1 MKYKTLEIE
10 VMNHVGIIW
19 LNRPEIRN
27 ALNDDVMNEVSAA
40 LTAMEKDSGVR
51 ALCLAGRG
59 TAFCAG
65 GDLNWMKKMASR
77 TPAQVARDAKVQR
90 ADTKVQ
96 RADTKLRRAD
106 TFHQLHTLKK
116 PTVAR
121 IHGPAYAGGMGLVA
135 ACDIAV
141 ASMDATFCLSEVKLG
156 LIPATISPYVIRA
169 MGERMASRYF
179 LTAERFDAAEAYRI
193 GFIHDITPP
202 GELDAKVNEILGHL
216 ILGGP
221 RALAESKKLIALV
234 GNAKLTP
241 ALRAET
247 VKRIGAVRA
256 SSEGKEG
263 MTSFLEKRKPKWVT
277 ALKLDPQ

>member
-1 MKYKTLEIE
+1 MKYKTIEIE
-10 VMNHVGIIW
+10 VMNHVGILW

-27 ALNDDVMNEVSAA
+27 ALNDDVMNEISTA

-65 GDLNWMKKMASR
+65 GDLNWMKKMASH
-77 TPAQVARDAKVQR
+77 TPAQVARDAKVHS
-90 ADTKVQ
+90 ATKV
-96 RADTKLRRAD
+96 RSAAIKVRSADI
-106 TFHQLHTLKK
+106 FHQLHTFRK

-141 ASMDATFCLSEVKLG
+141 ASMDASFCLSEVKIG

-202 GELDAKVNEILGHL
+202 GELDAKVNDILGHL

-221 RALAESKKLIALV
+221 RALDESKKLIALV

-241 ALRAET
+241 ALRTET
-247 VKRIGAVRA
+247 VKRIGAARA

-263 MTSFLEKRKPKWVT
+263 IASFLQKRKPKWVT
-277 ALKLDPQ
+277 ALKLDPE

>member
-1 MKYKTLEIE
+1 MKYISLEVE

-27 ALNDDVMNEVSAA
+27 ALNDGVMNEISAA

-51 ALCLAGRG
+51 AVCLAGRG

-65 GDLNWMKKMASR
+65 GDLHWMKKVAGY
-77 TPAQVARDAKVQR
+77 TKAQALKA
-90 ADTKVQ
+90 A
-96 RADTKLRRAD
+96 KLRRVD
-106 TFHQLHTLKK
+106 TLHQLHTLKK

-169 MGERMASRYF
+169 IGERMASRYF

-193 GFIHDITPP
+193 GFIHEITPP

-216 ILGGP
+216 IQSGP
-221 RALAESKKLIALV
+221 RAMEESKKLISLS
-234 GNAKLTP
+234 GGTKLTP
-241 ALRAET
+241 AVRSET
-247 VKRIGAVRA
+247 VKRIAAARA
-256 SSEGKEG
+256 SAEGREG
-263 MTSFLEKRKPKWVT
+263 MASFLEKRKPKWVT
-277 ALKLDPQ
+277 ALKLADE

>member
-1 MKYKTLEIE
+1 MKYKTIEVE
-10 VMNHVGIIW
+10 VMNHVGILW

-27 ALNDDVMNEVSAA
+27 ALNDDVMNEISVA
-40 LTAMEKDSGVR
+40 LTSMEKDSGVR
-51 ALCLAGRG
+51 AVCLAGRG

-65 GDLNWMKKMASR
+65 GDINWMKK
-77 TPAQVARDAKVQR
+77 VARYTKAQAPSTKTQAAKV
-90 ADTKVQ
+90 
-96 RADTKLRRAD
+96 RRAD

-193 GFIHDITPP
+193 GFIHEITPP
-202 GELDAKVNEILGHL
+202 GELDAKVNDVLGHL

-221 RALAESKKLIALV
+221 RALEESKKLIGLS
-234 GNAKLTP
+234 GGTKLTP
-241 ALRAET
+241 AVRSET
-247 VKRIGAVRA
+247 VKRIAAARA
-256 SSEGKEG
+256 SAEGQEG
-263 MTSFLEKRKPKWVT
+263 MASFLQKRKPKWVT
-277 ALKLDPQ
+277 ALKLGDA

>member
-1 MKYKTLEIE
+1 MKYKTIEIE
-10 VMNHVGIIW
+10 VMNHVGILW

-27 ALNDDVMNEVSAA
+27 ALNDDVMNEISTA

-51 ALCLAGRG
+51 AVCLAGRG

-77 TPAQVARDAKVQR
+77 TPAQVARDAK
-90 ADTKVQ
+90 
-96 RADTKLRRAD
+96 LRRAD
-106 TFHQLHTLKK
+106 TFYQLHTLKK

-141 ASMDATFCLSEVKLG
+141 ASMDASFCLSEVKLG

-221 RALAESKKLIALV
+221 RALEESKKLIALV
-234 GNAKLTP
+234 GNTKLTP

-256 SSEGKEG
+256 SAEGKEG

-277 ALKLDPQ
+277 ALKLEAE

>member
-1 MKYKTLEIE
+1 MRYKTIEIE
-10 VMNHVGIIW
+10 VMNHVGILW

-27 ALNDDVMNEVSAA
+27 ALNDDVLSELGAA
-40 LTAMEKDSGVR
+40 LTAMEKDTGVR
-51 ALCLAGRG
+51 AVCLAGRG

-65 GDLNWMKKMASR
+65 GDLNWMKK
-77 TPAQVARDAKVQR
+77 VARYTKAQALKAAKV
-90 ADTKVQ
+90 
-96 RADTKLRRAD
+96 RRAD

-169 MGERMASRYF
+169 MGERMASRYA

-193 GFIHDITPP
+193 GFIHEITPP
-202 GELDAKVNEILGHL
+202 GELDAKVNDVLGHL

-221 RALAESKKLIALV
+221 RALEESKKLIGLS
-234 GNAKLTP
+234 GGTKLTP
-241 ALRAET
+241 AVRSET
-247 VKRIGAVRA
+247 VKRIAAARA
-256 SSEGKEG
+256 SVEGQEG
-263 MTSFLEKRKPKWVT
+263 MASFLQKRKPKWVT
-277 ALKLDPQ
+277 SLKLGDA

>member
-1 MKYKTLEIE
+1 MKYKTIEVE
-10 VMNHVGIIW
+10 VMNHVGILW

-27 ALNDDVMNEVSAA
+27 ALNDDVMSEISAA
-40 LTAMEKDSGVR
+40 LTSMEKDSGVR
-51 ALCLAGRG
+51 AVCLAGRG

-65 GDLNWMKKMASR
+65 GDINWMKKVAKAAKAPAASARR
-77 TPAQVARDAKVQR
+77 TDV
-90 ADTKVQ
+90 
-96 RADTKLRRAD
+96 
-106 TFHQLHTLKK
+106 FHQLHTLKK

-121 IHGPAYAGGMGLVA
+121 IQGPAYAGGMGLVA

-193 GFIHDITPP
+193 GFIHEITPP
-202 GELDAKVNEILGHL
+202 GELDAKVNDILGHL

-221 RALAESKKLIALV
+221 RALEESKKLIGLS
-234 GNAKLTP
+234 GGTKLTP
-241 ALRAET
+241 AVRSET
-247 VKRIGAVRA
+247 VKRIAAARA
-256 SSEGKEG
+256 SAEGQEG
-263 MTSFLEKRKPKWVT
+263 MASFLQKRKPKWVT
-277 ALKLDPQ
+277 ALKLGDA

>member
-1 MKYKTLEIE
+1 MKYKTIEIE
-10 VMNHVGIIW
+10 VMNHVGILW

-27 ALNDDVMNEVSAA
+27 ALNDDVMNEISAA

-51 ALCLAGRG
+51 AVCLAGRG

-65 GDLNWMKKMASR
+65 GDINWMKKVAKA
-77 TPAQVARDAKVQR
+77 TKAQALKA
-90 ADTKVQ
+90 A
-96 RADTKLRRAD
+96 KLRRTD

-141 ASMDATFCLSEVKLG
+141 ASIDATFCLSEVKLG

-193 GFIHDITPP
+193 GFIHEITPP
-202 GELDAKVNEILGHL
+202 GELDAKVNDLLGHL

-221 RALAESKKLIALV
+221 RALEESKKLIGLS
-234 GNAKLTP
+234 GGSKLTP
-241 ALRAET
+241 AVRSET
-247 VKRIGAVRA
+247 AKRIAATRA
-256 SSEGKEG
+256 SAEGQEG
-263 MTSFLEKRKPKWVT
+263 MASFLQKRKPKWVT
-277 ALKLDPQ
+277 ALKLGDA